1 MLPLSFRQHFCCHE
15 ESTDYPHHSLEIMS
29 IFSRSKHFFFLLQPN
44 SFSITCRNLHLHSL
58 GENLFEHVGNGYQNQ
73 NVSMGCQRCIWGKRG
88 EQRVERQP
96 LHEQLAAMTGRHPSG
111 LDGRRQVL
119 QERARSSCADNTR
132 SKILPQYL
140 TRRCLWNMKAGCLFA
155 GCLSVFVICISGC
168 SGTYY
173 SMHESSVRIADQ
185 ACEVPLQR

>member
-15 ESTDYPHHSLEIMS
+15 ESTDYPHHSLENMS
-29 IFSRSKHFFFLLQPN
+29 MFSRSKHFFFYSSQTVFLSPAEIFTFIL
-44 SFSITCRNLHLHSL
+44 
-58 GENLFEHVGNGYQNQ
+58 
-73 NVSMGCQRCIWGKRG
+73 WGKNYLNMWETAIKIKTSPWAASAASGGNAGNRG
-88 EQRVERQP
+88 LRGSHCVNSWLRWQDGIHQ
-96 LHEQLAAMTGRHPSG
+96 G
-111 LDGRRQVL
+111 LMGDGRFYR
-119 QERARSSCADNTR
+119 RGRDHPAPINTR